1 VYYLRGASGEV
12 RVFENLI
19 ESRRKRDLR
28 STLSNSSVSIGVHGV
43 LIYLAVI
50 ATLQAGEQRE
60 ERRIQTTV
68 VVQQQQQEQKQEP
81 PKPQQVA
88 TVNPPP
94 KGFQTL
100 AIPTNIPVD
109 IPPPTQNETFNAADF
124 SGVGVEGGIARGV
137 EGGTG
142 PVVTDQPYL
151 EAVVEERPDL
161 LQGSCRELRYPEI
174 LRQAGIEGR
183 VLVEFIIDTLGRA
196 ERGSIRI
203 VNSPHQLFEA
213 PSREVVAS
221 CRFRPG
227 RISGRAV
234 RVRVQQPINFTIT
247 R

>member
-1 VYYLRGASGEV
+1 M
-12 RVFENLI
+12 FENLI
-19 ESRRKRDLR
+19 ESRKKRDLK
-28 STLSNSSVSIGVHGV
+28 TLMGNSFVSVTVHAV
-43 LIYLAVI
+43 LITLAVY
-50 ATLQAGEQRE
+50 ATLNAGEQRE

-81 PKPQQVA
+81 PKEQQVA

-100 AIPTNIPVD
+100 SIPTVIPVD
-109 IPPPTQNETFNAADF
+109 IPPPSQTTAFNAADF

-151 EAVVEERPDL
+151 EAVVEERPERL
-161 LQGSCRELRYPEI
+161 ECPQLRYPEI

-183 VLVEFIIDTLGRA
+183 VLVELIIDTLGRA

-203 VNSPHQLFEA
+203 VSSPHALFEG
-213 PSREVVAS
+213 PSREVVAG
-221 CRFRPG
+221 CRYRPG
-227 RISGRAV
+227 RIQGRAV
-234 RVRVQQPINFTIT
+234 RVRVQVPVGFTIT
-247 R
+247 H